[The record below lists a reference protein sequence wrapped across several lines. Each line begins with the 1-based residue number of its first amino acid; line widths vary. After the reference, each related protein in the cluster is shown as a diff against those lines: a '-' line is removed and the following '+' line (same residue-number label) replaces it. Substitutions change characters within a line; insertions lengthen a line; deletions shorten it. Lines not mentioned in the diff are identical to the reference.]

1 MDPDSV
7 GLPEVREPTQRDKVA
22 AMTIDGWTPTEIAAY
37 LNCGK
42 RTVMFH
48 LEQIAAHVPPGGAEH
63 DDVVRIEGVPV

>member
-48 LEQIAAHVPPGGAEH
+48 LEQIAGSAP
-63 DDVVRIEGVPV
+63 VPVKRLPAAVSVLEVA